1 MFFLHSSITLIKKN
15 VINQNFKAQGIFAR
29 EVPSSNIAFHS
40 RYIAPA
46 GPMLLKRLQEVIP
59 KPNPR
64 SVKWVSTSVPKS
76 EWNTLKARL
85 CSAEYHT
92 NNLLNPVLFNETASQ
107 IPANAVCIEIAPHG
121 LLQAI
126 LKRSLPESAINIAL
140 TRRGHPDNLEL
151 LLGALGKMYNVGLQP
166 QISNLYPKIQYP
178 VGRGTPSIS
187 SLVKWDHSTDW

>member
-1 MFFLHSSITLIKKN
+1 M
-15 VINQNFKAQGIFAR
+15 
-29 EVPSSNIAFHS
+29 E
-40 RYIAPA
+40 
-46 GPMLLKRLQEVIP
+46 RLQKVIP

-64 SVKWVSTSVPKS
+64 SSKWVSTSVPRR

-92 NNLLNPVLFNETASQ
+92 NNLLSPVLFDETSRL
-107 IPANAVCIEIAPHG
+107 IPANAICIEIAPHG

-126 LKRSLPESAINIAL
+126 LKRSLPESCVNIPL
-140 TRRGHPDNLEL
+140 TRRGHPDNLEVL
-151 LLGALGKMYNVGLQP
+151 LTAFGKMYNAGLQP
-166 QISNLYPKIQYP
+166 QIANLYPKVQYP